1 MDKGS
6 KVIGVCA
13 MTNGKVL
20 YQSEV
25 YLREDVSGKI
35 QHRQCIEEQEEAEN

>member
-1 MDKGS
+1 MDTGS

-13 MTNGKVL
+13 MSQGNVL

-25 YLREDVSGKI
+25 YLREDVSDKM
-35 QHRQCIEEQEEAEN
+35 QQRAMY